1 MYQYNRATVPHS
13 AKRSESHGHTCTMLV
28 SRDAKYLTGF
38 IYLLDFK
45 VSLLLALCAKCQY
58 AIDTP
63 KIEAQGQGDENS
75 DAVRQRG
82 S

>member
-1 MYQYNRATVPHS
+1 M
-13 AKRSESHGHTCTMLV
+13 
-28 SRDAKYLTGF
+28 SRDATYLTAF